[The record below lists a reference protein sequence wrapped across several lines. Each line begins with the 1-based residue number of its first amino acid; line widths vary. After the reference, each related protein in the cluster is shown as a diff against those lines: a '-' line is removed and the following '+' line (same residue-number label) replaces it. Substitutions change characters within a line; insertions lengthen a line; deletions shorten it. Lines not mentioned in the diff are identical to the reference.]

1 VREHA
6 EARRKRMERWYDLI
20 VGAAILGALLA
31 FLYFFASAA
40 LAASTVIVNPGTLTQ
55 ANLDA
60 AGVNGTLRLITGQYQ
75 CATQLKPLAGQSF
88 IGSGKISAV
97 PYLDT
102 ATVPGF
108 SIPSFK
114 LTYGTG
120 DRRAGRLLRF
130 QDQRCRRHVPERRLQ
145 RQRDLAGRNGAA
157 DEGPEDRSMLVF
169 GVRANGRRLQ
179 QRDLFESLAGRADHR
194 QRFQ

>member
-1 VREHA
+1 MASLTKARQDRGATVTSFSSDFDEIFPPAEVREHA

-75 CATQLKPLAGQSF
+75 CATQL
-88 IGSGKISAV
+88 
-97 PYLDT
+97 
-102 ATVPGF
+102 
-108 SIPSFK
+108 
-114 LTYGTG
+114 
-120 DRRAGRLLRF
+120 
-130 QDQRCRRHVPERRLQ
+130 
-145 RQRDLAGRNGAA
+145 
-157 DEGPEDRSMLVF
+157 
-169 GVRANGRRLQ
+169 
-179 QRDLFESLAGRADHR
+179 
-194 QRFQ
+194 